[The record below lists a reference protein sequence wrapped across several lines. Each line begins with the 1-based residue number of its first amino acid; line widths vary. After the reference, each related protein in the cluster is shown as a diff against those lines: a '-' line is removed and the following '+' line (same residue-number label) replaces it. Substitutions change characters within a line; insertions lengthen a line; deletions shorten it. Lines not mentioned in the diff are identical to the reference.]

1 MLLEVRA
8 EHRGAGLAAAL
19 GLPACRD
26 GLAQLREA
34 VGHALPVRVGI
45 LTILPD
51 CTSSRFSA
59 AEFSKSYA
67 GSLGLLGSYLAH
79 VKLCPCQSTVQIII
93 NHVTKLPHTR
103 TGAADTAGHRHNELC
118 DTTYK

>member
-67 GSLGLLGSYLAH
+67 GSLGLLGSYLAGY
-79 VKLCPCQSTVQIII
+79 KLLQKVFRALDRYRAHAEPCATV
-93 NHVTKLPHTR
+93 
-103 TGAADTAGHRHNELC
+103 
-118 DTTYK
+118 